1 MKIKCFF
8 AEVAQLV
15 VRQLA
20 DPKLRVEGSNPF
32 YRSLKIKRLQF
43 FVTFFYFNVK
53 TFVNYFLKT
62 RVNNHH
68 FCWQIPLLIFQANN
82 RIV

>member
-1 MKIKCFF
+1 MKIICFF
-8 AEVAQLV
+8 AVVAQLV

-43 FVTFFYFNVK
+43 FVTF
-53 TFVNYFLKT
+53 
-62 RVNNHH
+62 
-68 FCWQIPLLIFQANN
+68 
-82 RIV
+82 

>member
-32 YRSLKIKRLQF
+32 YRSLIFKRLQST
-43 FVTFFYFNVK
+43 VAFFYFNVK

-62 RVNNHH
+62 KVNSTL
-68 FCWQIPLLIFQANN
+68 P
-82 RIV
+82 